1 MGSTIE
7 TIIQSTLSGYIH
19 FILHYLIKLVEI
31 VENIKAGKDMNAKDE
46 ANSRWKKLWNRIP
59 KSPSKNKCNA
69 DKDKDE
75 LDEHDVPMDNL
86 RIPKIEKSV
95 SKPIY
100 WGDLLHVTEQNSVKK
115 IISALKAENFIQNAF
130 SAHGEL
136 NSKNADIQHTTAD
149 KEQGKRL
156 TTGNSVSSDKCKADE
171 SQMIKTAENLDDDII
186 SKQRCKRILKK
197 FNEQL
202 REVNIQ
208 IKEENARL
216 NEEIAKLKQRQ
227 SQIKIKKETTLANE
241 EIFMD
246 VMKNLFVKP
255 KSSSRL
261 IKHLEKR
268 LAATQTALQWR
279 TSQLQSKDEEIRQL
293 KLKIKQSCF
302 EKTTNITKDEET
314 DGFVCI
320 SKHDIS

>member
-1 MGSTIE
+1 MKSE
-7 TIIQSTLSGYIH
+7 
-19 FILHYLIKLVEI
+19 
-31 VENIKAGKDMNAKDE
+31 KDMNTKDE
-46 ANSRWKKLWNRIP
+46 ANSRWKKLWNKIP
-59 KSPSKNKCNA
+59 KSPSKSKCNV

-75 LDEHDVPMDNL
+75 LDEHNVPMHNL
-86 RIPKIEKSV
+86 NIPKMEKSV
-95 SKPIY
+95 STPIH

-115 IISALKAENFIQNAF
+115 IISALKAENLIQNAF
-130 SAHGEL
+130 SIHGEL
-136 NSKNADIQHTTAD
+136 NSNNADIQQGASMVD

-156 TTGNSVSSDKCKADE
+156 TTGNSVSSEKCKADE
-171 SQMIKTAENLDDDII
+171 SEMIKTVENLDDDII
-186 SKQRCKRILKK
+186 SKQRCKKILKK